1 MEQDPK
7 RDADLHAPPAQP
19 PTQSI
24 MLALGAGV
32 VLAALLLIVYRL
44 ALPESKLGTT
54 TLVVPPWTLAIGL
67 LFAPLV
73 ALWLSW
79 RRQLQQVELRNVE
92 VTLENARAQ
101 IRQAELARESAAA
114 DRQVAAE
121 HNRLLAEGQLP
132 ERFAHAVQLLG
143 HDKVEPRLGGIY
155 ALELL
160 GRDSPR
166 DRLAVLE
173 TVAAFVRQNA
183 PVPLVK
189 DAGTKRRVDFLPDD
203 IQAALIVLGRRI
215 VDATV
220 QRVDLSSC
228 NLRRARLN
236 GANLVGFE
244 FVRTSLARASLV
256 EANLQRANLRYAEL
270 SGDLGSTDLDA
281 TRVFDP
287 TWLGADL
294 SGADLRGAELCHADL
309 RGARLAKAHLTEIEP
324 GQGTDLFEAD
334 CRFADFRQ
342 ADLTGAALGGVNARR
357 ADFIG
362 ARLNHANLS
371 KANLT
376 EADLS
381 NANLTDANFARAD
394 LRRAKLKN
402 AVGLTAKQLELA
414 TSYEDAELPD
424 ELRAALVKR
433 KPLGADS

>member
-7 RDADLHAPPAQP
+7 RDAAAVEPPPLPA
-19 PTQSI
+19 TQKI
-24 MLALGAGV
+24 MLSLVAGA
-32 VLAALLLIVYRL
+32 VLAALLLVIYKFM
-44 ALPESKLGTT
+44 LPEAKVGST
-54 TLVVPPWTLAIGL
+54 TLVVPPWTLAIAL

-73 ALWLSW
+73 ALWLGW
-79 RRQLQQVELRNVE
+79 RRQLQQVELRNAE
-92 VTLENARAQ
+92 AMLESARAQ
-101 IRQAELARESAAA
+101 IKQTELTLASAAA
-114 DRQVAAE
+114 DRQLAAE

-166 DRLAVLE
+166 DRPAVLE
-173 TVAAFVRQNA
+173 TLAAFVRQNA

-189 DAGTKRRVDFLPDD
+189 DGATKRRVDFLPDD
-203 IQAALIVLGRRI
+203 IQAALSVLGRRV
-215 VDATV
+215 VDAG
-220 QRVDLSSC
+220 QQHVDLSSC

-236 GANLVGFE
+236 GANLAGFE
-244 FVRTSLARASLV
+244 FVRTSLARATLAD
-256 EANLQRANLRYAEL
+256 ANLQRANLRYAEL
-270 SGDLGSTDLDA
+270 SGDLGATDLDA

-287 TWLGADL
+287 GWLGADL
-294 SGADLRGAELCHADL
+294 AGADLRGAELCHADL
-309 RGARLAKAHLTEIEP
+309 RGARLTKAHLEEIEA
-324 GQGTDLFEAD
+324 GRATDLFEAD
-334 CRFADFRQ
+334 IRFADFRQ
-342 ADLTGAALGGVNARR
+342 ADLTGAALVGVNARR

-362 ARLNHANLS
+362 ARLTRANLS
-371 KANLT
+371 KANLA

-414 TSYEDAELPD
+414 ASYDDAELPE
-424 ELRAALVKR
+424 ELRQALVKR
-433 KPLGADS
+433 KPLGADG